1 VPDATTLS
9 RFDLAEAGLTE
20 MVFDALNRQLEQ
32 RGLFIKAGT
41 MIDATLV
48 EADVKRP
55 PMMARYRSAIQQSA
69 SPGEGNAA
77 SSATRPIWP
86 STKAAT

>member
-9 RFDLAEAGLTE
+9 RFRIDLAEAGLAE
-20 MVFDALNRQLEQ
+20 AVFDAQLEQ

-55 PMMARYRSAIQQSA
+55 SMREGEVSEPGQALAVLAQVMNVAITPCVAR
-69 SPGEGNAA
+69 P
-77 SSATRPIWP
+77 
-86 STKAAT
+86 